1 MYQQGPT
8 VEHRELPGVV
18 RQPGW
23 EGSLGENRHMCMY
36 NWVSSRF
43 TWDYD
48 NIVNLLYSKVKK
60 KKKEQSVPTGVA
72 FQIEQNLMALNSW
85 EKEIFLFFKGLTD
98 VSFYI

>member
-1 MYQQGPT
+1 
-8 VEHRELPGVV
+8 
-18 RQPGW
+18 
-23 EGSLGENRHMCMY
+23 MCMY

-72 FQIEQNLMALNSW
+72 FQIEQKLMALNGW